1 MLPPSIRAP
10 LLAALWGVAAAAP
23 ALAMQNAAPKP
34 QPHVLNDVRLIDAA
48 DAPRVALVLRD
59 GRITEVLQ
67 AGFELPAGAH
77 VIEGKG
83 MLVVPALVDA
93 YTTTGVETPTP
104 VAQQDDPPSEASA
117 VYIDMR
123 TANRKGLQPQFRAAD
138 VLALPKDKTKPWRD
152 SGFGAVLAA
161 PAGQLLAGT
170 SALAVTREAAAR
182 DLVLAGDVFQHAAF
196 RAGGPGYP
204 STLMGYHAQLR
215 QFFLDAAHQAEL
227 ETRYAAGRPGVRPA
241 HDESLSIGRALQEGK
256 RRVMCEA
263 ESAQD
268 ILRWIRLGDELGL
281 QIGIV
286 GGREAWKV
294 GDVLKAREIPVVLTL
309 TWGDE
314 PKDPHEKEK
323 KAKKGDAPKKAD
335 AAKAEEKPAEAA
347 VEPPK
352 AEEKPEAKPEAKKDE
367 KKADEAKLWE
377 YEEPLVVREERRKQ
391 WEEGRDCA
399 LRLREQGVNFAFGSA
414 GGTGADLLKKVRTLV
429 EVGLPAEAALAAL
442 TKDAAALLGASA
454 HLGSLEPGKD
464 ATLALWTA
472 NPVTKDAK
480 VAWLFVDG
488 FPTEFEIKAEE
499 KREGKPDEGV
509 DASGLWNVEIKSD
522 QGAQK
527 GTLKITMT
535 PEGEVTG
542 TLVTTGQRGERTV
555 DVKGTVVG
563 KTLVLEGTF
572 TMRDTEVTNKWKVEL
587 SGGSLAGSATMRGP
601 FGETTSEVTGERV
614 PKWLEDEVEYEGE
627 EACCGH
633 H

>member
-1 MLPPSIRAP
+1 
-10 LLAALWGVAAAAP
+10 
-23 ALAMQNAAPKP
+23 
-34 QPHVLNDVRLIDAA
+34 
-48 DAPRVALVLRD
+48 
-59 GRITEVLQ
+59 
-67 AGFELPAGAH
+67 
-77 VIEGKG
+77 
-83 MLVVPALVDA
+83 
-93 YTTTGVETPTP
+93 
-104 VAQQDDPPSEASA
+104 
-117 VYIDMR
+117 
-123 TANRKGLQPQFRAAD
+123 
-138 VLALPKDKTKPWRD
+138 
-152 SGFGAVLAA
+152 
-161 PAGQLLAGT
+161 
-170 SALAVTREAAAR
+170 VTREAAAR
-182 DLVLAGDVFQHAAF
+182 DLVLVGDVFQHAAF

-227 ETRYAAGRPGVRPA
+227 EARYAAGRPGVRPA
-241 HDESLSIGRALQEGK
+241 HDESLSVGRALQEKK

-268 ILRWIRLGDELGL
+268 ILRWIRLGDELGI

-294 GDVLKAREIPVVLTL
+294 ADVLKAREIPVVLTL

-323 KAKKGDAPKKAD
+323 KAKKGDAPKKSEV
-335 AAKAEEKPAEAA
+335 AKGEEKPAEGATDAA
-347 VEPPK
+347 K

-367 KKADEAKLWE
+367 KKADEAKPWE

-399 LRLREQGVNFAFGSA
+399 LRLREKGVRFAFGSA

-442 TKDAAALLGASA
+442 TKDAAALVGASA
-454 HLGSLEPGKD
+454 HLGAVQPGMD

-472 NPVTKDAK
+472 NPVAKDAK

-509 DASGLWNVEIKSD
+509 DATGLWNVEIKSD

-527 GTLKITMT
+527 GTLKLAMT

-542 TLVTTGQRGERTV
+542 TLVTTGQRGERSI

-587 SGGSLAGSATMRGP
+587 SGGSLAGSATTRGP
-601 FGETTSEVTGERV
+601 FGETTSEVSGERV